1 MNNSNRIWLITG
13 VSGGLGRALA
23 IEAAMQGETVYG
35 TLRKPEQ
42 IKAFNE
48 LVPGKTFGLELD
60 VNKHDQ
66 IKSVLEQILSKSGR
80 LDILVNNAGYGLF
93 GAVEELSMD
102 EARMQ
107 METNFF
113 SVLAMT
119 HAALPILR
127 KQKSGHILQ
136 ISSMSGLRANSGTG
150 LYNASKF
157 ALEGMSEALAIELQ
171 PLNIHLTLVEPGPF
185 RTDWAGSS
193 AVMARNKIED
203 YEQSSGVR
211 LRLLQNSSGK
221 QPGNPVKA
229 ANAILLAV
237 NAEHPPLRLVLG
249 KVALEAIRDKFR
261 TVEEEFSRWE
271 AVSLD
276 TNFEE

>member
-1 MNNSNRIWLITG
+1 
-13 VSGGLGRALA
+13 
-23 IEAAMQGETVYG
+23 
-35 TLRKPEQ
+35 
-42 IKAFNE
+42 
-48 LVPGKTFGLELD
+48 
-60 VNKHDQ
+60 
-66 IKSVLEQILSKSGR
+66 
-80 LDILVNNAGYGLF
+80 
-93 GAVEELSMD
+93 
-102 EARMQ
+102 
-107 METNFF
+107 
-113 SVLAMT
+113 
-119 HAALPILR
+119 
-127 KQKSGHILQ
+127 
-136 ISSMSGLRANSGTG
+136 
-150 LYNASKF
+150 
-157 ALEGMSEALAIELQ
+157 MSEALAIELQ

-193 AVMARNKIED
+193 SVMARNKIED

-261 TVEEEFSRWE
+261 TVEEELSRWE

-276 TNFEE
+276 TSFEE